1 MPRGVKQQATGG
13 VKRIA
18 IAFDQKTAQ
27 ELDRIA
33 KQEGTSIS
41 SLVAG
46 MVGLW
51 LKE

>member
-1 MPRGVKQQATGG
+1 MPRGRNQTQTS

-33 KQEGTSIS
+33 KEQDTSIS

-51 LKE
+51 LQE